1 MYDAMSPD
9 YQFLNR
15 QKYFSCVMLLSSCCL
30 QARFGLALDGL
41 RAWDY
46 SKGGACNRMN
56 SVMIFTFN
64 GLIENSQIMSV
75 K

>member
-30 QARFGLALDGL
+30 QARFGLVLDGL
-41 RAWDY
+41 RAWDT
-46 SKGGACNRMN
+46 KGACNRMK

-64 GLIENSQIMSV
+64 VLRIAR
-75 K
+75 